1 MPSMIQWK
9 FFFHIRFDEDVRYFF
24 VGPFIF
30 FMKTIFRI
38 FELMILICQNFLLH
52 FHLQCYTKSF
62 TLALQ
67 TECKPYGIKVQ
78 LLSPYFV
85 STKLNSYSKE
95 IMSGNILIPNVQTYG
110 RSAVFT
116 LGKSYETT
124 GYWSHAVQVCL
135 QWKTFFLNE
144 FKL

>member
-1 MPSMIQWK
+1 MK
-9 FFFHIRFDEDVRYFF
+9 VFFPIRFDEDVRYFF

-135 QWKTFFLNE
+135 Q
-144 FKL
+144 

>member
-1 MPSMIQWK
+1 MK
-9 FFFHIRFDEDVRYFF
+9 VFFSSFHIRFDEDVRYFF
-24 VGPFIF
+24 VRPFIF
-30 FMKTIFRI
+30 

-135 QWKTFFLNE
+135 Q
-144 FKL
+144 